1 MGRKVRGERSNII
14 LNDLDM
20 EIFKILINSKKDIA
34 IMELRKIMDV
44 THSSLRRHLDW
55 LAEID
60 LLEKNQLPKTRRTI
74 LKITKEGKQIYN
86 ILKKN
91 VPNKIY
97 QK

>member
-1 MGRKVRGERSNII
+1 MGRKARGERSSII

-20 EIFKILINSKKDIA
+20 EIFKIIIDSKKDIA
-34 IMELRKIMDV
+34 IMQLRKIMNV

-55 LAEID
+55 LAEIG
-60 LLEKNQLPKTRRTI
+60 LLEKNQLPKTRRTV

-91 VPNKIY
+91 IPNKVY